1 MKGISIIE
9 RHFEKAVLAL
19 IALGIGGY
27 AVVDVTGLLQSKPKM
42 GGREVDLSSMS
53 KELVK
58 VSDEVGGL
66 QGGTEVAIEIPSS
79 GSTEAVTASFDKPAV
94 AGEPIGRGT
103 PPLATSL
110 FAKANRPIPMYF
122 EPSLGPVKMATPV
135 LQRDSAVQLADDDAG
150 KAIAGFLDQ
159 RPEGWPKGDRN
170 VIWTTPTAEIDL
182 AAIRAEFERS
192 GSQGGAARERLP
204 VHWWQQRNREIVVL
218 DVRFERQE
226 RKEDG
231 SWGETTLVQ
240 GLPGMASLRGQRFTS
255 VGAVLDALK
264 KTPDAREQILRPAL
278 PPMASGGAGA
288 SAGGTAAPVAP
299 VNRKL
304 ADARKSLE
312 EAKKTLDQKTT
323 DLEKAGGPY
332 DGAPKGGRGS
342 GSSGT
347 SGGGG
352 GGKGGAGGGAGRPT
366 DDGDPATL
374 RRRRVLTLEVE
385 KLKAEVVD
393 LTKKVDDLA
402 KADAVA
408 AKGAEASASAD
419 RMTVWANDFQ
429 VRPGAEYRYRCQ
441 VEFVNPFLG
450 RRNELQPAQQKLD
463 AAAGL
468 RTAPSEWV
476 TVRVRSPREF
486 FALEAMAGEGASGL
500 GMGRF
505 ELFKLDG
512 GSWRLTRDMIEFGDR
527 VGGPAEGADK
537 AGAKIDFTTD
547 WFVVGVY
554 RDLATEASS
563 ARAGDRPML
572 VILASATDPS
582 RIIVRRPATD
592 AASPSRT
599 YLGDQSGAP
608 VGGPQASASGAP
620 KGG

>member
-27 AVVDVTGLLQSKPKM
+27 ALVDVSGLLQSKPKM
-42 GGREVDLSSMS
+42 GGREVELSEMS
-53 KELVK
+53 KQLVQ

-66 QGGTEVAIEIPSS
+66 QGGTEVAIEIPS
-79 GSTEAVTASFDKPAV
+79 GVSTESAAAGFDKPAV
-94 AGEPIGRGT
+94 SGDPIVRTT
-103 PPLATSL
+103 PPLATAL

-122 EPSLGPVKMATPV
+122 EPSLGPVKMASPV
-135 LQRDSAVQLADDDAG
+135 LQRDNAVQLAEDDTG
-150 KAIAGFLDQ
+150 KAIAAFLDQ
-159 RPEGWPKGDRN
+159 RPEGWQKGDRN

-192 GSQGGAARERLP
+192 GSQGGSPRERLP
-204 VHWWQQRNREIVVL
+204 VHWWQQRNREIIVL

-231 SWGETTLVQ
+231 SWSEATLVQ
-240 GLPGMASLRGQRFTS
+240 GLPGMASLRGQKFTS
-255 VGAVLDALK
+255 VGAVVDALK
-264 KTPDAREQILRPAL
+264 KAPDAREQILRPAL
-278 PPMASGGAGA
+278 PPMAAGGA
-288 SAGGTAAPVAP
+288 AAPAAAGAAP
-299 VNRKL
+299 TAPANRKL

-312 EAKKTLDQKTT
+312 DAKKALEQKEA
-323 DLEKAGGPY
+323 DLQKAGGPY
-332 DGAPKGGRGS
+332 DGAPKGGRGG
-342 GSSGT
+342 GSSGS

-374 RRRRVLTLEVE
+374 RKRRMLTLEVE
-385 KLKAEVVD
+385 KLKTEVAD
-393 LTKKVDDLA
+393 LTKKVDELV
-402 KADAVA
+402 KADAAA
-408 AKGAEASASAD
+408 AKGAEASASSD
-419 RMTVWANDFQ
+419 RVMVWANDFQ

-450 RRNELQPAQQKLD
+450 RRNELQPSQQKLD
-463 AAAGL
+463 AASGI

-476 TVRVRSPREF
+476 SVRVRSPREF

-512 GSWRLTRDMIEFGDR
+512 GSWRIARDMIEFGDR
-527 VGGPAEGADK
+527 VGGPTE
-537 AGAKIDFTTD
+537 AGEKGTAKVDFTTD

-572 VILASATDPS
+572 VVLASARDPN

-592 AASPSRT
+592 AASPSRS
-599 YLGDQSGAP
+599 YLGDQAGDTPAS
-608 VGGPQASASGAP
+608 PQASASGAG

>member
-19 IALGIGGY
+19 IALGLGGY
-27 AVVDVTGLLQSKPKM
+27 ALVDVSGMLQSKPKM
-42 GGREVDLSSMS
+42 GGREVELSEMS
-53 KELVK
+53 KQLVQ

-66 QGGTEVAIEIPSS
+66 QLGTEVTIEIPS
-79 GSTEAVTASFDKPAV
+79 GVSTESAAAGFDKPAV
-94 AGEPIGRGT
+94 SGDPIVRTT
-103 PPLATSL
+103 PPLATAL

-122 EPSLGPVKMATPV
+122 EPSLGPVKMASPV
-135 LQRDSAVQLADDDAG
+135 LQRDNAVQLAEDDTG
-150 KAIAGFLDQ
+150 KAIAAFLDQ
-159 RPEGWPKGDRN
+159 RPEGWSKGDRN

-192 GSQGGAARERLP
+192 GSQGGSPRERLP
-204 VHWWQQRNREIVVL
+204 VHWWQQRNREIIVL

-231 SWGETTLVQ
+231 SWSEATLVQ
-240 GLPGMASLRGQRFTS
+240 GLPGMASFRGQKFAS
-255 VGAVLDALK
+255 VGAVVDALK
-264 KTPDAREQILRPAL
+264 RAPDASEQIVRPAL
-278 PPMASGGAGA
+278 PPMTAGGA
-288 SAGGTAAPVAP
+288 AAPAAAGAAP
-299 VNRKL
+299 TAPANRKL
-304 ADARKSLE
+304 ADAQKSLE
-312 EAKKTLDQKTT
+312 DAKKALEQKEA

-342 GSSGT
+342 GSSG
-347 SGGGG
+347 SSGG

-374 RRRRVLTLEVE
+374 RKRRMLTLEVD
-385 KLKAEVVD
+385 KLKTEVAD
-393 LTKKVDDLA
+393 LTKKVDELV
-402 KADAVA
+402 KADAAA
-408 AKGAEASASAD
+408 AKGAEASASSD
-419 RMTVWANDFQ
+419 RVMVWANDFQ

-450 RRNELQPAQQKLD
+450 RRNELQPSQQKLD
-463 AAAGL
+463 AASGI

-486 FALEAMAGEGASGL
+486 FALEAMTGEGASGL

-512 GSWRLTRDMIEFGDR
+512 GSWRIARDMIEFGDR
-527 VGGPAEGADK
+527 VGGPTE
-537 AGAKIDFTTD
+537 AGEKGTAKVDFTTD

-572 VILASATDPS
+572 VVLASARDPN

-592 AASPSRT
+592 AASPSRS
-599 YLGDQSGAP
+599 YLGDQAGDTPAS
-608 VGGPQASASGAP
+608 PQASASGSG

>member
-1 MKGISIIE
+1 
-9 RHFEKAVLAL
+9 
-19 IALGIGGY
+19 
-27 AVVDVTGLLQSKPKM
+27 
-42 GGREVDLSSMS
+42 
-53 KELVK
+53 

-66 QGGTEVAIEIPSS
+66 QGGTEVAIEIPS
-79 GSTEAVTASFDKPAV
+79 GVSTESAAAGFDKPAV
-94 AGEPIGRGT
+94 SGDPIVRTT
-103 PPLATSL
+103 PPLATAL

-122 EPSLGPVKMATPV
+122 EPSLGPVKMASPV
-135 LQRDSAVQLADDDAG
+135 LQRDNAVQLGEGDTG
-150 KAIAGFLDQ
+150 KAIAAFLAQ
-159 RPEGWPKGDRN
+159 RAEGWQKGDRN

-192 GSQGGAARERLP
+192 GSQGGSPRERLP
-204 VHWWQQRNREIVVL
+204 VHWWQQRNREIIVL

-231 SWGETTLVQ
+231 SWSEATLVQ
-240 GLPGMASLRGQRFTS
+240 GLPGMASLRGQKFTS
-255 VGAVLDALK
+255 VGAVVDALK
-264 KTPDAREQILRPAL
+264 KAPDAREQILRPAL
-278 PPMASGGAGA
+278 PPMAAGGA
-288 SAGGTAAPVAP
+288 AAPAAAGAAP
-299 VNRKL
+299 TAPANRKL

-312 EAKKTLDQKTT
+312 DAKKALEQKEA
-323 DLEKAGGPY
+323 DLQKAGGPY
-332 DGAPKGGRGS
+332 DGAPKGGRGG
-342 GSSGT
+342 GSSGS

-374 RRRRVLTLEVE
+374 RKRRMLTLEVE
-385 KLKAEVVD
+385 KLKTEVAD
-393 LTKKVDDLA
+393 LTKKVDELVN
-402 KADAVA
+402 ADAAA
-408 AKGAEASASAD
+408 AKGAEASASSD
-419 RMTVWANDFQ
+419 RVMVWANDFQ

-450 RRNELQPAQQKLD
+450 RRNELQPSQQKLD
-463 AAAGL
+463 AASGIC
-468 RTAPSEWV
+468 TAPSEWV
-476 TVRVRSPREF
+476 SVRVRSPREF

-512 GSWRLTRDMIEFGDR
+512 GSWRIARDMIEFGDR
-527 VGGPAEGADK
+527 VGGPTE
-537 AGAKIDFTTD
+537 AGEKGTAKVDFTTD

-572 VILASATDPS
+572 VVLASARDPN

-592 AASPSRT
+592 AASPSRS
-599 YLGDQSGAP
+599 YLGDQAGDTPAS
-608 VGGPQASASGAP
+608 PQASASGAG